1 MRPQLGSKNTGQL
14 QSSKGKTMRLILL
27 GAPGAGK
34 GTPVS
39 YTHLTQPT
47 NREV

>member
-1 MRPQLGSKNTGQL
+1 MADTLTTRKLLGQL
-14 QSSKGKTMRLILL
+14 LVGVLIVIGL
-27 GAPGAGK
+27 AVV

-39 YTHLTQPT
+39 YTHLTLPT

>member
-1 MRPQLGSKNTGQL
+1 MPATHSL
-14 QSSKGKTMRLILL
+14 QNPRYRGIFPVVPTTFHED
-27 GAPGAGK
+27 

-39 YTHLTQPT
+39 YTHLTLPT